1 MIISESSIRVR
12 HIRSLT
18 RLSLVLVPDAFP
30 HFKLCDL
37 LLWFKIIP
45 SQESHI
51 KCDPWNFVWDR
62 MGLHYPKLDIFA
74 QSLLDTRNLVDLI
87 DFVDGMDI
95 PE

>member
-1 MIISESSIRVR
+1 
-12 HIRSLT
+12 
-18 RLSLVLVPDAFP
+18 
-30 HFKLCDL
+30 
-37 LLWFKIIP
+37 
-45 SQESHI
+45 
-51 KCDPWNFVWDR
+51 